1 MSKTAIV
8 TGGSRGIGRATAIE
22 LSRMG
27 MNVAVIYCGNQAKAE
42 ETVASCKENG
52 VDAIAIKCDV
62 KVKDEV
68 EAAVAKVQET
78 FGSVNVLVNNAGVTK
93 DGLLLRMSEEDFDT
107 VIDTN
112 LKGCFLFSKSCAS
125 IMMKQRSGKII
136 NIASIVGL
144 QGNAGQANY
153 AASKAG
159 IIGFTKSLAKE
170 LGSRGINVNAVAP
183 GFVETDMTE
192 VLSDKVKEAF
202 LNMVPLKRT
211 AKPEDIAN
219 AIGFLAS
226 EKADYIT
233 GQVLTVDGGMCMYSV
248 KVMMLGLG
256 EKSVPVL
263 TDFMLNRSDE
273 EVTGPYEDMMIMLTH
288 VGIKSPQNE
297 IYQALRAG
305 FRRMKNKVIAVI
317 CIGDYGDPRG
327 IALLKGYL
335 DRTTHTIDRETF
347 YEALSAIRRLGG
359 EINDIQDPFHD
370 FTNKVP
376 KKDQEK
382 K

>member
-22 LSRMG
+22 LSKMG

-42 ETVASCKENG
+42 ETVAACKENG
-52 VDAIAIKCDV
+52 VEAIALKCDV

-78 FGSVNVLVNNAGVTK
+78 FGSVDVLVNNAGVTK
-93 DGLLLRMSEEDFDT
+93 DGLLLRMSEEDFDA

-112 LKGCFLFSKSCAS
+112 LKGCFLFSKSCSA

-183 GFVETDMTE
+183 GFVETDMTD

-233 GQVLTVDGGMCMYSV
+233 GQVLTVDGGMCM
-248 KVMMLGLG
+248 
-256 EKSVPVL
+256 
-263 TDFMLNRSDE
+263 
-273 EVTGPYEDMMIMLTH
+273 
-288 VGIKSPQNE
+288 
-297 IYQALRAG
+297 
-305 FRRMKNKVIAVI
+305 
-317 CIGDYGDPRG
+317 
-327 IALLKGYL
+327 
-335 DRTTHTIDRETF
+335 
-347 YEALSAIRRLGG
+347 
-359 EINDIQDPFHD
+359 
-370 FTNKVP
+370 
-376 KKDQEK
+376 
-382 K
+382 

>member
-1 MSKTAIV
+1 MTKTAIV

-22 LSRMG
+22 LSKMG
-27 MNVAVIYCGNQAKAE
+27 LNVAIIYHGNQGKAE
-42 ETVASCKENG
+42 ETCAACKENG
-52 VDAIAIKCDV
+52 VDAIAIQCDV

-78 FGSVNVLVNNAGVTK
+78 FGSVDVLVNNAGMTK
-93 DGLLLRMSEEDFDT
+93 DGLLLRMSEEDFDA

-112 LKGCFLFSKSCAS
+112 LKGCFLFSKACAAL
-125 IMMKQRSGKII
+125 MMKQRSGKII
-136 NIASIVGL
+136 NIASIVGI

-183 GFVETDMTE
+183 GFVETDMTD

-202 LNMVPLKRT
+202 LAMVPLKRT

-233 GQVLTVDGGMCMYSV
+233 GQVLTVDGGMCM
-248 KVMMLGLG
+248 
-256 EKSVPVL
+256 
-263 TDFMLNRSDE
+263 
-273 EVTGPYEDMMIMLTH
+273 
-288 VGIKSPQNE
+288 
-297 IYQALRAG
+297 
-305 FRRMKNKVIAVI
+305 
-317 CIGDYGDPRG
+317 
-327 IALLKGYL
+327 
-335 DRTTHTIDRETF
+335 
-347 YEALSAIRRLGG
+347 
-359 EINDIQDPFHD
+359 
-370 FTNKVP
+370 
-376 KKDQEK
+376 
-382 K
+382 